1 MDLAAIQAMITQNH
15 GWVLQVRRRL
25 HQHPELGDEEF
36 WTSDTIAEYLDAL
49 GIPYQ
54 RDVAN
59 TGIVG
64 LIEGGRPGKTVA
76 LRADMDALPIQE
88 ATGLAYASQIE
99 GRMHAC
105 GHDAHMAI
113 LLGTAKLLQEMRDQ
127 IKGRV
132 KLLFQPAE
140 ETDGG
145 AERMIKEGCMENPH
159 VDYVLGLHMAED
171 IQTGQIMIRR
181 GALTASSDLFTITVK
196 GKSAHAAYPHES
208 IDAVVLAAHVVTTLQ
223 TIVSRTVA
231 PLDSSALTIGTI
243 HGGTKENI
251 IADQVILTGTVRTL
265 DLATRKTIKEKI
277 AAIAPGVCRSLG
289 GDCTVVF
296 KEGYMPIINHDQV
309 VDVIEMNGR
318 QLLGEGNV
326 IYKEKPSMGV
336 EDFSF
341 FCQHTPG
348 AFYYLGCGNPSLGIG
363 APAHGPY
370 FQIDESCLKTGVLM
384 QVINTLT
391 LLESI

>member
-54 RDVAN
+54 RGVAN

-64 LIEGGRPGKTVA
+64 LIEGGQPGKTVA

-196 GKSAHAAYPHES
+196 GK
-208 IDAVVLAAHVVTTLQ
+208 
-223 TIVSRTVA
+223 
-231 PLDSSALTIGTI
+231 
-243 HGGTKENI
+243 
-251 IADQVILTGTVRTL
+251 
-265 DLATRKTIKEKI
+265 
-277 AAIAPGVCRSLG
+277 
-289 GDCTVVF
+289 
-296 KEGYMPIINHDQV
+296 
-309 VDVIEMNGR
+309 
-318 QLLGEGNV
+318 
-326 IYKEKPSMGV
+326 
-336 EDFSF
+336 
-341 FCQHTPG
+341 
-348 AFYYLGCGNPSLGIG
+348 
-363 APAHGPY
+363 
-370 FQIDESCLKTGVLM
+370 
-384 QVINTLT
+384 
-391 LLESI
+391 